1 MTRET
6 NLIVVVKE
14 VDLYTNC
21 IYSHNHMVGMDK
33 IFSSDRS
40 FCFGTPIKEWSHKCC
55 ALKIITMH
63 IMYGI
68 QMKYASEHANS

>member
-1 MTRET
+1 
-6 NLIVVVKE
+6 
-14 VDLYTNC
+14 
-21 IYSHNHMVGMDK
+21 MVGMDK